1 MHTDNVKHPDIKNKK
16 ALFNAFLIVLIL
28 FVGMLTINELKKS
41 KYIGQETQ
49 NTISVS
55 GVGKVY
61 AKPDLAL
68 ISFSVVAEEKTAAE
82 ALTKNS
88 ESMNKVIEF
97 LKGSGIEDKDL
108 KTTTFRIN
116 PRYEWRDLDARSPYP
131 PSSERV
137 LVGYEVTQSL
147 QVKIRDI
154 SKVGSLIEGATGAG
168 ANKVDSLEF
177 TFDNEDEFKKQAR
190 EIAIDGAKIK
200 AKELAKQLGVSLGKI
215 TNFSESAVSPIFY
228 DMKEAYGID
237 LQAPEI
243 ETGENLIKSSVIITY
258 EIH

>member
-108 KTTTFRIN
+108 KTTVFSIY
-116 PRYEWRDLDARSPYP
+116 PRYEWHKSESSYYP
-131 PSSERV
+131 QGERV
-137 LVGYEVTQSL
+137 LVGYTVKQSL
-147 QVKIRDI
+147 EVKIRDMEKI
-154 SKVGSLIEGATGAG
+154 GVLIEGATNAG
-168 ANKVDSLEF
+168 ANEVGNLQF
-177 TFDNEDEFKKQAR
+177 TFDNEDELKAQARKQA
-190 EIAIDGAKIK
+190 IDKAKQK
-200 AKELAKQLGVSLGKI
+200 AKELASQLGVKLGRI
-215 TNFSESAVSPIFY
+215 TDFQENLISPIFY
-228 DMKEAYGID
+228 DAKEAYG
-237 LQAPEI
+237 LGGAAPEI
-243 ETGENLIKSSVIITY
+243 ETGENLIQSTVIITY